1 MEFPEKDGSNQ
12 SKEDKNIN
20 SKNTYKS
27 YLELKSR
34 NIFIGWK
41 RGYFALLEG
50 KTLLYTKSGEKDQV
64 IGNISIQKIS
74 NIQSIDDK
82 TFKIKTKEREY
93 ILRADNEETKN
104 NWMDKIKYSITCFKK
119 GSPPDENSTAE
130 EKSKFGYIFRS
141 NEFRR
146 LKTISKKLGDI
157 IIKHGYKL
165 NIGDNQSQKN
175 IEKYGINKLINF
187 DNEKILKNIHY
198 GYMFKKG
205 HETYNKRWFFIF
217 SRGCLLNIDNFDEN
231 PYLEE
236 KYQKEWL
243 KFDTLYYFKDKIAL
257 EKKEN
262 VFDGEIKMDECHR
275 IINDNKDGK

>member
-1 MEFPEKDGSNQ
+1 MECSKKDDSNQ
-12 SKEDKNIN
+12 SKDDKNIN
-20 SKNTYKS
+20 SKITYES
-27 YLELKSR
+27 YLEIKSR

-41 RGYFALLEG
+41 RKYFACLEG
-50 KTLLYTKSGEKDQV
+50 KTIIYTESKENKQV
-64 IGNISIQKIS
+64 IGNIAIKKIS

-82 TFKIKTKEREY
+82 TFKIETEQRPY
-93 ILRADNEETKN
+93 ILRADNAETKN
-104 NWMDKIKYSITCFKK
+104 NWMDKIKYCVSCIKK
-119 GSPPDENSTAE
+119 GSLPDENSITK

-175 IEKYGINKLINF
+175 IEKYGINKLINLY
-187 DNEKILKNIHY
+187 DEKILKNIHY
-198 GYMFKKG
+198 GFMFKKG

-231 PYLEE
+231 PYLE
-236 KYQKEWL
+236 
-243 KFDTLYYFKDKIAL
+243 
-257 EKKEN
+257 
-262 VFDGEIKMDECHR
+262 
-275 IINDNKDGK
+275 